1 MPQVM
6 SFLINFLL
14 FQLAWFAGILGAAH
28 QVPLIGVA
36 IILVCVLF
44 HLWRLQKSERRSESL
59 FMWQCFFLG
68 TLIDTGL
75 MHAGIMVYASPN
87 PISFLSPL
95 WMSLLW
101 VALAMTINHSLSWL
115 KDRYLLSV
123 ILGAITGPL
132 SYLAG
137 VRMGAG
143 EMPHEVLSLFVLAI
157 VWALAMPLIL
167 FLSRRSLRHIRPL

>member
-1 MPQVM
+1 M
-6 SFLINFLL
+6 SFLINFIL

-28 QVPLIGVA
+28 EAPLIGVF

-44 HLWRLQKSERRSESL
+44 HLWRLPKGERRLEFV

-68 TLIDTGL
+68 TLIDTCL

-101 VALAMTINHSLSWL
+101 VALAITINHSLSWL
-115 KDRYLLSV
+115 KNRYLLSMA
-123 ILGAITGPL
+123 LGAIAGPL

-143 EMPHEVLSLFVLAI
+143 AMPHEVLSLSILAI
-157 VWALAMPLIL
+157 VWAFAMPLIL
-167 FLSRRSLRHIRPL
+167 FLSRRSL